1 MSKIN
6 DIDLIELQWMAA
18 RYAHERKTFASET
31 VNSITLRMIEAG
43 IYPTPDR
50 VRGDD
55 VTGPTVW
62 VKDGDFG
69 WPTEMIE
76 KHGWD
81 GRKLR
86 KDKSETP

>member
-55 VTGPTVW
+55 TTGPVVW

-69 WPTEMIE
+69 WPTEMID

-86 KDKSETP
+86 KEDK

>member
-1 MSKIN
+1 MNMTNLNAN
-6 DIDLIELQWMAA
+6 DLVELQWMAA
-18 RYAHERKTFASET
+18 RYAHERKTFASDT

-55 VTGPTVW
+55 TTGPTVW

-69 WPTEMIE
+69 WPLAMIE

-81 GRKLR
+81 GRKQR
-86 KDKSETP
+86 KDVR

>member
-1 MSKIN
+1 MNNLTNLNAN
-6 DIDLIELQWMAA
+6 DLVELQWMAA
-18 RYAHERKTFASET
+18 RYAHERKTFASDT

-43 IYPTPDR
+43 IYPSPDR

-55 VTGPTVW
+55 TTGPTVW

-69 WPTEMIE
+69 WPLAMIE

-81 GRKLR
+81 GRKQR
-86 KDKSETP
+86 KDKQ

>member
-1 MSKIN
+1 MNMTNLNAN
-6 DIDLIELQWMAA
+6 DLVELQWMAA
-18 RYAHERKTFASET
+18 RYAHERKTFASDT

-43 IYPTPDR
+43 IYPSPDR

-55 VTGPTVW
+55 TTGPTVW

-69 WPTEMIE
+69 WPLAMIE

-81 GRKLR
+81 GRKQR
-86 KDKSETP
+86 KDKQ

>member
-18 RYAHERKTFASET
+18 RYAHERKTFASDT
-31 VNSITLRMIEAG
+31 LNRITLKMIENG
-43 IYPTPDR
+43 IYPTPDH
-50 VRGDD
+50 VRSDGIN
-55 VTGPTVW
+55 GPTVW

-69 WPTEMIE
+69 WPTDMIE

-86 KDKSETP
+86 KEDK